1 MQWKSILSRGR
12 DYAIK
17 RRYYATGIVGNDRKL
32 MMIECDPTAPLS
44 HIEPGKKIKIGDQ
57 DGVVLFRRSGFYF
70 ATSISSSSMSSLR
83 TWDTLLESSEEIN
96 LTGED
101 FHLNISNLELP
112 WMRLQPQQMER
123 QVIWEWLPTGS
134 MMMDSLTPMGR
145 GQSMLLVSNDMCTR
159 ASRRIMNQVSRA
171 QTQFETNVARV
182 HAQLDVTSCSDL
194 NDVDFVVRNISSDIP
209 LEH

>member
-1 MQWKSILSRGR
+1 
-12 DYAIK
+12 
-17 RRYYATGIVGNDRKL
+17 
-32 MMIECDPTAPLS
+32 
-44 HIEPGKKIKIGDQ
+44 
-57 DGVVLFRRSGFYF
+57 
-70 ATSISSSSMSSLR
+70 
-83 TWDTLLESSEEIN
+83 
-96 LTGED
+96 
-101 FHLNISNLELP
+101 
-112 WMRLQPQQMER
+112 
-123 QVIWEWLPTGS
+123 
-134 MMMDSLTPMGR
+134 MMDSLTPMGR